1 MRGMKIEGKNLTYS
15 YTFQQLS
22 EYNTLT
28 NIKNKNGRKVY
39 IYQQNQKMRNI
50 KLSVQINIP
59 YLVI

>member
-1 MRGMKIEGKNLTYS
+1 MSGIKIKGKNLTHS

-22 EYNTLT
+22 EYNTLPST
-28 NIKNKNGRKVY
+28 KNKNGRKVY
-39 IYQQNQKMRNI
+39 IYQLNQKMRNI

>member
-1 MRGMKIEGKNLTYS
+1 MKIEGKNLTNS

-22 EYNTLT
+22 EYNTLS
-28 NIKNKNGRKVY
+28 IAKNKNGRKVY
-39 IYQQNQKMRNI
+39 IYQLNQKMRNI

>member
-1 MRGMKIEGKNLTYS
+1 MSGMKIEVKNLTNS

-22 EYNTLT
+22 EYNTLP
-28 NIKNKNGRKVY
+28 IAKNKNGRKVY
-39 IYQQNQKMRNI
+39 IYQQKQKMRNI